1 MSLRTGLSNASEV
14 TADVWRVQA
23 LAGDAEQ
30 EVDSRQSFE
39 DTMPSPVRPIPD
51 LGAGAASSTPFDEQP
66 TMDSVAAF
74 TVTLSALLPITHLT
88 SSKLTRSPKPE
99 ALSALRVSCVSPPTT
114 TTRWTAKV
122 LLPPNFDCNVTKCI
136 RHAA

>member
-88 SSKLTRSPKPE
+88 SSKLTRSP
-99 ALSALRVSCVSPPTT
+99 LRVEG
-114 TTRWTAKV
+114 
-122 LLPPNFDCNVTKCI
+122 LLCFTPHHHRPVDCEGFVASKF
-136 RHAA
+136 